1 MEHNQANSFVK
12 NLSHPQEKSLSF
24 NVASLN
30 EQFNNSTPQ
39 EILSWC
45 IKNIDS
51 GLVITTSFS
60 TSVIVNMLYREL
72 APKQP
77 IPVLFLDTLHHFPE
91 TLEAAEEA
99 SHFYELDLR
108 VYRTTTASTREE
120 FAQVHGSNLWERDID
135 RFHYLTKVE
144 PLQRALNEM
153 NVSAWITGRRRNQ
166 SDIRQEMSVFERESQ
181 GRLKINP
188 LANWTGEDVW
198 QYIQEHQVPY
208 NSLHD
213 KGYTSIGDEPL
224 TTPVEEGETERAG
237 RWRGSK
243 KCECGIHLW

>member
-1 MEHNQANSFVK
+1 MEDNQAKSSVK
-12 NLSHPQEKSLSF
+12 DLSHPLQKSLSF

-45 IKNIDS
+45 IKNIDR

-60 TSVIVNMLYREL
+60 TSVIVNMVYREL
-72 APKQP
+72 AAKQKV
-77 IPVLFLDTLHHFPE
+77 PVIFLDTLHHFPE
-91 TLEAAEEA
+91 TLQAVEEA
-99 SHFYELDLR
+99 RLFYGIDLR
-108 VYRTTTASTREE
+108 VYRTTTTSSREE
-120 FAQVHGSNLWERDID
+120 FAQVHGNNLWERDVS

-153 NVSAWITGRRRNQ
+153 EVSAWITGRRRNQ
-166 SDIRQEMSVFERESQ
+166 SDVRQEMPVFERESQ

-188 LANWTGEDVW
+188 LANWTRKEVW
-198 QYIQEHQVPY
+198 RYINEHQIPY

-213 KGYTSIGDEPL
+213 KGYTSIGDQPL

-237 RWRGSK
+237 RWRGSQK
-243 KCECGIHLW
+243 SECGIHL

>member
-1 MEHNQANSFVK
+1 MEHKKADSFVK
-12 NLSHPQEKSLSF
+12 NFSHPQEKSLSF

-30 EQFNNSTPQ
+30 EQFKNSTPQ
-39 EILSWC
+39 DVLSWC
-45 IKNIDS
+45 IQNIDS

-60 TSVIVNMLYREL
+60 TSVIVNILYREL
-72 APKQP
+72 NPKQP

-99 SHFYELDLR
+99 SRFYELDLR
-108 VYRTTTASTREE
+108 VYRTTTASNREE
-120 FAQVHGSNLWERDID
+120 FAQVHGDTLWERDID

-153 NVSAWITGRRRNQ
+153 NVAAWITGRRRNQ
-166 SDIRQEMSVFERESQ
+166 SDIRHEMSVFERESQ

-188 LANWTGEDVW
+188 LANWAREDLW
-198 QYIQEHQVPY
+198 QYIQEHQVLY